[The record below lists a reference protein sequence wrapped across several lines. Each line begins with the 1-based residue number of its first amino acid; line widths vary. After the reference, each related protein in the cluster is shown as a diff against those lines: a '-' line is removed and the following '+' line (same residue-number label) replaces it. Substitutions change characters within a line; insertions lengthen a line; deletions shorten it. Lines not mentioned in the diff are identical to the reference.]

1 MAGLDSGD
9 GGGGGGNSDGRA
21 GRMASLTDSSRG
33 AFRRSTTESAW
44 MTRSPVPPL
53 STKRSVSRTTM
64 HKRMHSSSDE
74 SRHERRRSAR
84 IAIERRREHGRKH
97 GAHEPVIHDGTCS
110 VLSSGNAAALGAAA
124 VVYVRGAIELPLE
137 TNGREGRMGQSASP
151 SKYGW
156 ACQEDHQ
163 AISRERRYCRLCPEL
178 RPSLYPAIRC
188 PGCAAIAKP
197 LWHGSADG
205 PFVECCQEW
214 PSRGTREPARA

>member
-33 AFRRSTTESAW
+33 AFRHSTTESAW

-84 IAIERRREHGRKH
+84 IAIERRREHTGFLDRQKGEGEENNSRLHMMGR
-97 GAHEPVIHDGTCS
+97 AQCFPLGTPPR
-110 VLSSGNAAALGAAA
+110 SGRRPD
-124 VVYVRGAIELPLE
+124 VYVRGAIDLPLE
-137 TNGREGRMGQSASP
+137 TNGREGHLGQSASP
-151 SKYGW
+151 NKYGW

-197 LWHGSADG
+197 L
-205 PFVECCQEW
+205 
-214 PSRGTREPARA
+214 

>member
-33 AFRRSTTESAW
+33 AFRHSTTESAW

-84 IAIERRREHGRKH
+84 IANERRREHSDKKVKGKKT
-97 GAHEPVIHDGTCS
+97 I
-110 VLSSGNAAALGAAA
+110 
-124 VVYVRGAIELPLE
+124 RGY
-137 TNGREGRMGQSASP
+137 T
-151 SKYGW
+151 
-156 ACQEDHQ
+156 
-163 AISRERRYCRLCPEL
+163 
-178 RPSLYPAIRC
+178 
-188 PGCAAIAKP
+188 
-197 LWHGSADG
+197 
-205 PFVECCQEW
+205 
-214 PSRGTREPARA
+214 